1 MKKFLHQSYIF
12 VGFCLGVM
20 VGMILMAIFDWKFFA
35 SPIWV
40 IFAILLFVFAYFRPT
55 YAFLVAAFIG
65 GMIIAAVRAT
75 NFTESFLESSEFI
88 LMVRDWFA
96 ERICG
101 VVEEPEA
108 QLGVSYLLG
117 MKSNLPAMLDENLKA
132 VGLAHIVV
140 ASGAHLSIL
149 VDVARK
155 IFGKVSRLFG
165 LCFSL
170 LFIMFFMSMVGW
182 TPSILR
188 AGIMAILTLLA
199 WYSGRKFAAWRIILI
214 VMTITLLIDPTFL
227 TNVGWLLSFASYAG
241 IMILGPAITRHF
253 FGKKKP
259 GFLAS
264 SIITTISAT
273 LLTMPIVLYYF
284 GSISLISVVAN
295 LLILPTLPYAMLL
308 TFLAGVFAEV
318 PWLGVGIGWLAT
330 KLLQF
335 HIAVIEFFGAQ
346 TYFIISVPRYNTLI
360 FLLYIPILLPFCW
373 GKIRQCYKK
382 VVKLREVSYKN

>member
-1 MKKFLHQSYIF
+1 
-12 VGFCLGVM
+12 
-20 VGMILMAIFDWKFFA
+20 MAIFHWNFFA
-35 SPIWV
+35 SPVWV

-55 YAFLVAAFIG
+55 YAFLVVAFVG
-65 GMIIAAVRAT
+65 GMVIAAVRAT
-75 NFTESFLESSEFI
+75 NFTTNFLETNEFI
-88 LMVRDWFA
+88 LMMRDWFA
-96 ERICG
+96 ERVYA

-117 MKSNLPAMLDENLKA
+117 MKSNLPAMLEEDLKA

-149 VDVARK
+149 INVSRK

-165 LCFSL
+165 LGFSL
-170 LFIMFFMSMVGW
+170 LFIVFFMAMVGW

-199 WYSGRKFAAWRIILI
+199 WYSGRKFAAWRLILI
-214 VMTITLLIDPTFL
+214 VMVATLMIDPTFL

-241 IMILGPAITRHF
+241 IMILGPAMTRHF
-253 FGKKKP
+253 FGNKKP

-273 LLTMPIVLYYF
+273 LLTLPIVLYYF

-295 LLILPTLPYAMLL
+295 LLILPTLPYAMLA
-308 TFLAGVFAEV
+308 TFLAGVFAKV
-318 PWLGVGIGWLAT
+318 PVLGAGTGWLAT
-330 KLLQF
+330 KILQF
-335 HIAVIEFFGAQ
+335 HILVIGFFGEQ
-346 TYFIISVPRYNTLI
+346 TYFIVTMPKYQVWI
-360 FLLYIPILLPFCW
+360 FLLYIPILLPLVW
-373 GKIRQCYKK
+373 GKIRQVVKK
-382 VVKLREVSYKN
+382 VVELREVSYKN